1 MSENVI
7 RIQGA
12 RQHNL
17 KNISLELPRDRLVV
31 ITGVSG
37 SGKSSLAF
45 DTLYAEGQRRYVE
58 SLSAYA
64 RQFLEQM
71 DKPDVDSIEGLSP
84 AIAIEQKSAGRNP
97 RSTVATVTEIYDYL
111 RVLFARAGEAHCH
124 SCGKPITRMS
134 IQQMCDR
141 VLGELPQDER
151 FMVIAPIVRGRKGE
165 YRKEFERFRKD
176 GWSRVRVDGRLYDL
190 SSEEIELDRNLKH
203 DIEIVVD
210 RLTVKPGAETQL
222 SQSLEHA
229 AQLADGLVLIETRDG
244 GRMTFSEKYACP
256 DCGVSLP
263 EISPRLFSFN
273 NPHGACPECHGLG
286 MKIYFDPELVVPD
299 ENLSVNEGA
308 IAAWNSASGFMY
320 KTMLSSACAE
330 MKIDMDRPWRELPEK
345 QRKTLLYG
353 LGDKRIT
360 YEISRENEHYKWNG
374 RFEGVITN
382 LERRYRDTQS
392 EYIREEFERYMSY
405 RVCPSCKGLRLRPEA
420 LHVLIDG
427 RSIIDVTHMSAGD
440 CLRYFSELRL
450 DARRIEI
457 AARVLKEIRERLKFL
472 VNVGLDYLSLDRASA
487 TLSGGESQ
495 RIRLATQIGSSLV
508 GVMYILD
515 EPSIGLH
522 QRDNRRLLE
531 TLMQLRDQGNT
542 VIVVE
547 HDEDTI
553 RSADFVVDMGPGA
566 GVHGGEVVFAGKP
579 AQLERKR
586 DSLTGGYMSG
596 RLEIAVP
603 ARRRKSNGQA
613 LKLCG
618 CTANNLKNID
628 VEIPLGVFTCIT
640 GVSGSGKSSL
650 LIDTLLPTLEAHAAG
665 RPRLVNCRKAEGLEF
680 VKQVISI
687 DQSPI
692 GRTPRSNPATYTG
705 LFGPIRELFAK
716 VPEARARGYAPG
728 RFSFNVKGGRCETC
742 EGAGVIKIEMHFL
755 PDVFVQCEA
764 CGGKRYNRDTLDV
777 KYRGHSISDV
787 LDMTVDEAHELFEN
801 VPQLHNKLAT
811 LRDVGLGYI
820 ALGQSAT
827 TLSGGEAQRIK
838 LTKELSKR
846 SGGNT
851 LYVLDEPTTGLH
863 FDDIRRL
870 LEVLNRLVEMGN
882 SVLVIEH
889 NLDVI
894 KTADHIIDMGPEGG
908 LRGGEVT
915 ACGTPEE
922 VAAAPASHTGG
933 FLKEKLGL
941 QKSKSGKGKLVK

>member
-1 MSENVI
+1 MSSNVI

-84 AIAIEQKSAGRNP
+84 AISIEQKSAGRNP

-111 RVLFARAGEAHCH
+111 RVLFARVGEPHCH

-141 VLGELPQDER
+141 ILTDLSAGER
-151 FMVIAPIVRGRKGE
+151 FMVIAPMIRGRKGE
-165 YRKEFERFRKD
+165 YRKEFERFRRD
-176 GWSRVRVDGRLYDL
+176 GWSRVRVDGTLYDL
-190 SSEEIELDRNLKH
+190 SSEEFELDRNIKH

-210 RLTVKPGAETQL
+210 RLTVKPELESQL

-229 AQLADGLVLIETRDG
+229 AHLADGLVLVETSDG
-244 GRMTFSEKYACP
+244 RRMTFSEKFACP

-273 NPHGACPECHGLG
+273 NPHGACSACHGLG

-299 ENLSVNEGA
+299 ERLSINEGA
-308 IAAWNSASGFMY
+308 IAAWSSKGGFMY
-320 KTMLSSACAE
+320 NTMLSSACRE
-330 MKIDMDRPWRELPEK
+330 MGINMDKPWRELSEK
-345 QRKTLLYG
+345 HKKALLHG
-353 LGDKRIT
+353 LGDQRIS
-360 YEISRENEHYKWNG
+360 YEISREDEHYKWHG

-392 EYIREEFERYMSY
+392 EYMREEFERFMSY
-405 RVCPSCKGLRLRPEA
+405 SVCPDCGGLRLRPEA
-420 LHVLIDG
+420 LHVFIDG
-427 RSIIDVTHMSAGD
+427 HNIIDVTHMPAGE
-440 CLRYFSELRL
+440 CLNYFNNLKL
-450 DARRIEI
+450 DARRLEI
-457 AARVLKEIRERLKFL
+457 AARVLKEIRERLNFL
-472 VNVGLDYLSLDRASA
+472 VNVGLEYLSLDRPSA

-495 RIRLATQIGSSLV
+495 RIRLATQIGSSLM

-522 QRDNRRLLE
+522 QRDNQRLLE
-531 TLMQLRDQGNT
+531 ALTHLRDLGNT

-553 RSADFVVDMGPGA
+553 RSADYVIDMGPGA

-579 AQLERKR
+579 AQLMRKR
-586 DSLTGGYMSG
+586 DSLTGAYLSG
-596 RLEIAVP
+596 RLEIALP
-603 ARRRKSNGQA
+603 EKRRKPDGRFI
-613 LKLCG
+613 KLLG
-618 CTANNLKNID
+618 CSANNLKKIN
-628 VEIPLGVFTCIT
+628 VNIPLGLFTCIT

-650 LIDTLLPTLEAHAAG
+650 LIDTLLPTLEAASSGKARCVNCESAAG
-665 RPRLVNCRKAEGLEF
+665 IKAVER
-680 VKQVISI
+680 VISI

-692 GRTPRSNPATYTG
+692 GRTPRSNPATYIG
-705 LFGPIRELFAK
+705 LFGPIRELFSK

-764 CGGKRYNRDTLDV
+764 CGGKRYNRDTLDI
-777 KYRGHSISDV
+777 KYRGHNISDV
-787 LDMTVDEAHELFEN
+787 LDMTVDEAVELFEN
-801 VPQLHNKLAT
+801 VPQLRNKLAT

-820 ALGQSAT
+820 TLGQSAT

-838 LTKELSKR
+838 LTRELSKR
-846 SGGNT
+846 PGGHT

-863 FDDIRRL
+863 FDDIRKL
-870 LEVLNRLVEMGN
+870 LDVLNRLVDAGS

-894 KTADHIIDMGPEGG
+894 KMADHIIDLGPEGG
-908 LRGGEVT
+908 LHGGELM

-922 VAAAPASHTGG
+922 IAAAPASHTGM
-933 FLKEKLGL
+933 FLKAKLGL
-941 QKSKSGKGKLVK
+941 KKLKRKGLR